1 MKDISATAEL
11 LAAISAVR
19 RASRRMVRHAWATEP
34 LPTAQS
40 ELLRL
45 IATRPGMT
53 VAEAARELRL
63 APNTVS
69 TLVGR
74 LAGQGLLSRQ
84 RSLADS
90 RSVQLT
96 VTDKAQRRLAEFRDL
111 RAELASEAL
120 ATLPDEDQRTLVSAI
135 PALVRLAERL
145 EAR

>member
-1 MKDISATAEL
+1 
-11 LAAISAVR
+11 
-19 RASRRMVRHAWATEP
+19 
-34 LPTAQS
+34 
-40 ELLRL
+40 
-45 IATRPGMT
+45 MT

>member
-1 MKDISATAEL
+1 VKDVLATAEL
-11 LAAISAVR
+11 LAAISTVR
-19 RASRRMVRHAWATEP
+19 RAARRMVRHTWATEP
-34 LPTAQS
+34 LPAAQS

-45 IATRPGMT
+45 IATRPGMS
-53 VAEAARELRL
+53 VAEAAAELRL

-69 TLVGR
+69 TLVGH

-84 RSLADS
+84 RSLPDS

-111 RAELASEAL
+111 RAELVSEAL
-120 ATLPDEDQRTLVSAI
+120 ATLPDEDQRTLLRAI
-135 PALVRLAERL
+135 PALIRLAERL